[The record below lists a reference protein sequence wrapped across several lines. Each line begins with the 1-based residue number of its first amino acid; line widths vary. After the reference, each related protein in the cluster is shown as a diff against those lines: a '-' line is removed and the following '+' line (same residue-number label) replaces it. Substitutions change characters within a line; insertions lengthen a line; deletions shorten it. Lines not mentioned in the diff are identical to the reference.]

1 MFYQLFANVYGLHQL
16 ISEHTGITD
25 KSSALIDLVFTNTP
39 DRVVCSGVSHIGI
52 SDHSLVFAFCKVST
66 ESTKNGHA
74 TVKYRKF
81 KNFDSTSFRH
91 DISQQNWHGVTL
103 KAVLIQIQCGRH
115 GNNYSLNALTS
126 THHFVKS
133 VLVK

>member
-1 MFYQLFANVYGLHQL
+1 MAAPKLDNNAIVLSNLADVYGLHQL
-16 ISEHTGITD
+16 ISEHTRITD
-25 KSSALIDLVFTNTP
+25 KSSTLIDLIFTNTP

-52 SDHSLVFAFCKVST
+52 SDHSLVFAFRKVSV

-81 KNFDSTSFRH
+81 KNFE
-91 DISQQNWHGVTL
+91 
-103 KAVLIQIQCGRH
+103 IQCGRH

-133 VLVK
+133 VLVQ